1 MLQLFYEQAHTP
13 VYETYIVSVHYSTS
27 GSASVEKLKHR
38 WVELRICFH
47 LLFVQLYCTCPTK
60 AAGTSLHMHAYLVT
74 TGHGRH
80 ASCGEMVSIELA
92 PGSLVCVG
100 TKGNLLTCCEEGRDR
115 GRNRI

>member
-1 MLQLFYEQAHTP
+1 MLQLFYEQVP
-13 VYETYIVSVHYSTS
+13 VSMYEAYVVSVHYNTS
-27 GSASVEKLKHR
+27 GSASVEKLK
-38 WVELRICFH
+38 VELRICFH

-92 PGSLVCVG
+92 PGSLVYVG
-100 TKGNLLTCCEEGRDR
+100 TKGNLFARDL
-115 GRNRI
+115 